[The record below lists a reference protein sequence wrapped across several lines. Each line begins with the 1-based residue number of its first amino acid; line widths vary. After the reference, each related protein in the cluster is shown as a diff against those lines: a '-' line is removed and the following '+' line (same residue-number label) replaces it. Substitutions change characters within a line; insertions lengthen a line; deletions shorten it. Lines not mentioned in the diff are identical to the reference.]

1 MTYSEWSIV
10 SLSPWPQEYI
20 SLIWLLLGVGFI
32 LVARSYRRSPTRW
45 LLTGLRGLMLLAVG
59 LLLTQPT
66 LQTQE
71 VERLPSRF
79 PVLIDRSESMS
90 LDLGNG
96 SSRIDAATD
105 WLQSNEDALRR
116 ELGTTGLEYFDLE
129 GTISLSDLDSRP
141 QGETTDLLNGLERT
155 LEQSSGKP
163 ASGILVLSDG
173 ADQAVLGATPPAD
186 WSKSTVSR
194 LKNLNVPVNVVLLE
208 PAQERPDISIEDI
221 YVDEFAFIHN
231 TMRIELE
238 LKGRGLTTTTTLP
251 LTLYRDGV
259 PITSQN
265 IEIDPKEPTMAQF
278 EVRPDELGEF
288 LFQVS
293 FPPISGHASSDN
305 DSADFV
311 VKVIRDKIRVLQVV
325 GRPSWDERFLRQHL
339 KEKS

>member
-20 SLIWLLLGVGFI
+20 ILIWLLLGFGFI

-71 VERLPSRF
+71 VQRLPSRF

-96 SSRIDAATD
+96 SSRIDAATN

-116 ELGTTGLEYFDLE
+116 ELGTTALEYFDLE
-129 GTISLSDLDSRP
+129 GTISLSDLASRP

-163 ASGILVLSDG
+163 ASGILVLSD
-173 ADQAVLGATPPAD
+173 A
-186 WSKSTVSR
+186 R
-194 LKNLNVPVNVVLLE
+194 
-208 PAQERPDISIEDI
+208 
-221 YVDEFAFIHN
+221 
-231 TMRIELE
+231 
-238 LKGRGLTTTTTLP
+238 
-251 LTLYRDGV
+251 
-259 PITSQN
+259 
-265 IEIDPKEPTMAQF
+265 
-278 EVRPDELGEF
+278 
-288 LFQVS
+288 
-293 FPPISGHASSDN
+293 
-305 DSADFV
+305 
-311 VKVIRDKIRVLQVV
+311 
-325 GRPSWDERFLRQHL
+325 
-339 KEKS
+339 